1 MDLTEK
7 QKLIKEK
14 KVSIPKISVRNLTMV
29 YEGDSEIT
37 AIKNFSFDVPSGG
50 FTCLLGTSG
59 CGKSTI
65 INAIAGFIT
74 PTEGAIFVDG
84 HPVKGP
90 GPDRA
95 VVFQDY
101 VLFPWKTVLGN
112 VEFGPRMRGKN
123 KKDYKAIAKHYIQ
136 LVGLAGYENKYPA
149 ELSGGM
155 AQRVG
160 LARALAS
167 EETGVILMDE
177 PFGSLDSQT
186 RLMMHELLLKIW
198 DDLHK
203 TIVFVTHD
211 VDEVILLAEKIIIM
225 TASPGKVK
233 KVLDVSI
240 PRPRSYRDMATAE
253 YTQIKGEVLTL
264 IREETLKVMNYSTNL
279 IEISK

>member
-7 QKLIKEK
+7 YKMIGNY
-14 KVSIPKISVRNLTMV
+14 VSIPKISVRNFTVV
-29 YEGDSEIT
+29 YEGNHGMPAVKD
-37 AIKNFSFDVPSGG
+37 FSFNVTAGG

-65 INAIAGFIT
+65 INAIAGFVP
-74 PTEGAIFVDG
+74 PTKGQILMDG
-84 HPVKGP
+84 NLIIGP
-90 GPDRA
+90 GPDRV
-95 VVFQDY
+95 VVFQNH

-112 VEFGPRMRGKN
+112 VEFGPRMRGKS
-123 KKDYKAIAKHYIQ
+123 KKDYENIAKEYIE
-136 LVGLAGYENKYPA
+136 LVGLRGYEQKYPG

-177 PFGSLDSQT
+177 PFGSLDAQT

-211 VDEVILLAEKIIIM
+211 VDEAILLAEEIIIM
-225 TASPGKVK
+225 TASPGRVK
-233 KVLDVSI
+233 RVLDVPM
-240 PRPRSYRDMATAE
+240 PRPRSYRNMATPE
-253 YTQIKGEVLTL
+253 YTKIKAEVLTL
-264 IREETLKVMNYSTNL
+264 IREETLKVMNIPSL
-279 IEISK
+279 IKE